1 MTGNTLVPGK
11 ASETELCRM
20 MDEYSSMLVGI
31 CAILLDDRD
40 LAQDVVQETFIRV
53 YKKMDSFR
61 GARPESEKAWLTRIA
76 VNLCRD
82 EKKKLVSPERT
93 GKAHR
98 HDGDPHGGR
107 DRRHGSCTR
116 PCRRCRRNTAGHP
129 AALLSGFDR
138 AGDRRDFSS
147 GDRLDLSQAERGSAD
162 AEKRPWE
169 V

>member
-76 VNLCRD
+76 VNLCR
-82 EKKKLVSPERT
+82 
-93 GKAHR
+93 
-98 HDGDPHGGR
+98 
-107 DRRHGSCTR
+107 
-116 PCRRCRRNTAGHP
+116 P
-129 AALLSGFDR
+129 AMK
-138 AGDRRDFSS
+138 
-147 GDRLDLSQAERGSAD
+147 SQGVNLR
-162 AEKRPWE
+162 
-169 V
+169 

>member
-61 GARPESEKAWLTRIA
+61 GARPESEKGWFRLRERAKPIDMTAIPMEDATEEARELYAAVQALPKKYREVILLYYYQDLTAQEIA
-76 VNLCRD
+76 AIFHQATGSIYHKLSVAQQML
-82 EKKKLVSPERT
+82 KKTL
-93 GKAHR
+93 
-98 HDGDPHGGR
+98 GG
-107 DRRHGSCTR
+107 
-116 PCRRCRRNTAGHP
+116 
-129 AALLSGFDR
+129 
-138 AGDRRDFSS
+138 
-147 GDRLDLSQAERGSAD
+147 
-162 AEKRPWE
+162 